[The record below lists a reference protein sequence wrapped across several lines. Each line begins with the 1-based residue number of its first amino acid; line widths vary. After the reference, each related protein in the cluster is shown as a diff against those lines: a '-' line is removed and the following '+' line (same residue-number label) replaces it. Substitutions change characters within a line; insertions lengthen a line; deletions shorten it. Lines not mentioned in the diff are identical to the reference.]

1 LLNLGQESLN
11 PKKSAIQALNEILP
25 NPNEKSQQSS
35 SSDDKT
41 KITEI
46 HDIPNFFAKS
56 SIGYF
61 AISSTSLTVFQSVC
75 LYFRTSMCLGFL
87 DPLLPVFSI
96 LESKYSTSSS
106 CLAPT
111 VYCLDYIFYYQYA

>member
-1 LLNLGQESLN
+1 LTQLFIGLFYCWTWQESLN

-46 HDIPNFFAKS
+46 HDMVKS
-56 SIGYF
+56 LLNLYKRSSVIGHE
-61 AISSTSLTVFQSVC
+61 
-75 LYFRTSMCLGFL
+75 LGKGEERL
-87 DPLLPVFSI
+87 
-96 LESKYSTSSS
+96 
-106 CLAPT
+106 
-111 VYCLDYIFYYQYA
+111 